1 MTQGR
6 KETEARETRREAV
19 EGQQKEKRGQETKV
33 HGQRAGGEDT
43 EVRRNREGDTQEEI
57 GAVTGTRVWE
67 REARDKGTQAL
78 DLDTL
83 FGVAPTV
90 PWRGSG
96 SSRRSG
102 ARVLPFSSPPPGR
115 ALAGPGQVQRLGQG
129 LPQGQGLAQGL
140 AAGPRKGAQWG
151 PRPGSEAM
159 LEAGLRLS
167 WTQGSGSWGTSG
179 LAGLEPWWPFDE
191 WPPPLPPPA
200 STS

>member
-129 LPQGQGLAQGL
+129 LPQGQEEQGFWAALPGCCPWVLRSGEMPWGWDCRCRERHMVRSGERRLRCGLQPH
-140 AAGPRKGAQWG
+140 GP
-151 PRPGSEAM
+151 S
-159 LEAGLRLS
+159 
-167 WTQGSGSWGTSG
+167 
-179 LAGLEPWWPFDE
+179 
-191 WPPPLPPPA
+191 PPL
-200 STS
+200 S